1 MTAFT
6 ESVVEE
12 AARGVT
18 TSTRTSCGVA
28 LFLGA
33 CAALAALAAQ
43 PAAAQQPLLTQPL
56 DSGAVVRLRLRDG
69 AREGAK
75 LLTRFGP
82 GFDTLSYCRW
92 PALPCTP
99 GSERHVVRPATAVL
113 GIETYR
119 GSGAKLGAII
129 GAIVGVP
136 MGFVVVEL
144 VEYSEE
150 RDPGTAR
157 SVRLVAQSSVG
168 WALFGAMIGLFFQRW
183 GPAP

>member
-1 MTAFT
+1 M
-6 ESVVEE
+6 
-12 AARGVT
+12 T

-33 CAALAALAAQ
+33 CTASAALAAR
-43 PAAAQQPLLTQPL
+43 PAAAQQPLVTQPI
-56 DSGAVVRLRLRDG
+56 DSGAVVRLRLQDG
-69 AREGAK
+69 SREGAK

-99 GSERHVVRPATAVL
+99 GGERHVVRPATAVL

-119 GSGAKLGAII
+119 GSGAKLGAIV

-136 MGFVVVEL
+136 MGLVAVEL
-144 VEYSEE
+144 VKYGEE
-150 RDPGTAR
+150 RDPGT
-157 SVRLVAQSSVG
+157 VRIVAGSSVG
-168 WALFGAMIGLFFQRW
+168 WAVFGAMIGAFFQRW
-183 GPAP
+183 GPAL

>member
-1 MTAFT
+1 MT
-6 ESVVEE
+6 
-12 AARGVT
+12 T
-18 TSTRTSCGVA
+18 TTRTAYGVA
-28 LFLGA
+28 LLLGA
-33 CAALAALAAQ
+33 CMALAAR
-43 PAAAQQPLLTQPL
+43 PAPAQQPLLTRPL
-56 DSGAVVRLRLRDG
+56 DSGAVVRLRLG
-69 AREGAK
+69 ESSREGAK

-92 PALPCTP
+92 PALPCAP

-136 MGFVVVEL
+136 MGLVAVEFVKFG
-144 VEYSEE
+144 EE
-150 RDPGTAR
+150 RDPGRAR
-157 SVRLVAQSSVG
+157 SVRIVAGSSVG
-168 WALFGAMIGLFFQRW
+168 WAVFGAMIGAFFQRW